1 MKSSIGCKV
10 YKSKAIALR
19 RKATLLA
26 STVLSRLLQGAGAW
40 PPLTKRDYGVYSGAV
55 WGFYR
60 SIVNIPYGSDQ
71 SLSAHT
77 CFSILQLPAPS
88 THLRLARLSYLAQLI
103 RSGPPEVWAALRID
117 QPYVAMIRG
126 DLRWL
131 HAWTWATSPLP
142 TPDDHW
148 DLWRTFIAGRPGHFK
163 GLCKRAKLLTV
174 HQHTTVAALDGLHR
188 ALSRMSD
195 TADNAEAAHDEPC
208 EICLPCRRGF
218 FSRVSW
224 AGHAARK
231 HGYRSQAYLLPQD
244 NVCRCCGKAFA
255 SIGRLRRHLTA
266 APGCLLGWGS
276 FTPAPGVANAKQHVL
291 APPAH
296 VSGTILD
303 PPVLSL
309 EDGINEELLAALSK
323 MEGSDEA
330 DVWETIEAC
339 IAPLATLR
347 LTVQA
352 WAGDGPLSDWKR
364 EVAENMMLLLDP
376 AVIADSRQLP
386 PKEPTRALEDA
397 YLAKPQADPDDPH
410 RGHPVPCCTARPVA

>member
-1 MKSSIGCKV
+1 MPRLRMMNLARFACHAGAGSLVVSLGQGTLRANTVIGHRRTCYRRIMSAAV
-10 YKSKAIALR
+10 VARRLRLSDAFADTLLR
-19 RKATLLA
+19 RLGA
-26 STVLSRLLQGAGAW
+26 SWGGA
-40 PPLTKRDYGVYSGAV
+40 P
-55 WGFYR
+55 
-60 SIVNIPYGSDQ
+60 
-71 SLSAHT
+71 
-77 CFSILQLPAPS
+77 
-88 THLRLARLSYLAQLI
+88 
-103 RSGPPEVWAALRID
+103 
-117 QPYVAMIRG
+117 
-126 DLRWL
+126 
-131 HAWTWATSPLP
+131 
-142 TPDDHW
+142 
-148 DLWRTFIAGRPGHFK
+148 
-163 GLCKRAKLLTV
+163 
-174 HQHTTVAALDGLHR
+174 
-188 ALSRMSD
+188 
-195 TADNAEAAHDEPC
+195 
-208 EICLPCRRGF
+208 
-218 FSRVSW
+218 
-224 AGHAARK
+224 
-231 HGYRSQAYLLPQD
+231 
-244 NVCRCCGKAFA
+244 
-255 SIGRLRRHLTA
+255 LRRLQV
-266 APGCLLGWGS
+266 
-276 FTPAPGVANAKQHVL
+276 FANAKQHVL